1 MIILLV
7 QKKNESDSREIGVYE
22 YRIRFLKTCL
32 YDLLEKLSALK
43 TYLYYLFS
51 WNNKHMYITKKI

>member
-32 YDLLEKLSALK
+32 YDLLQKLSALK

-51 WNNKHMYITKKI
+51 